1 MSRLI
6 GREKEL
12 KILKQAHESE
22 TSQFIAV
29 YGRRRVGKTFLIRE
43 AFQQDFAFYLTG
55 VANVSMQQNLSNF
68 QRALQKYWP
77 DAPADSPEDWF
88 AAFAQLEKLLSEN
101 KSEKKVIFL
110 DELPW
115 LDTAQSA
122 FIQALDY
129 FWNSYASARK
139 DILLIVCGSA
149 ASWMINTLIHNKG
162 GLHNRVTYRI
172 RLEPFTLRE
181 CEMFFQSRGGVFNR
195 YQLIQLYMVMGGV
208 PFYLDRVDVG
218 MSAAQNI
225 NRLCFQRDGLLTE
238 EFTDLY
244 TSLFNKAEKHLA
256 IVETLSKKAKG
267 LTRSEII
274 YETKLPNAGS
284 TTRILGELEESGF
297 IRKYV
302 SLGKK
307 ERGGLYQLSDF
318 YSLFYIKFIRGNHA
332 INENS
337 WINGLNTPQQLAW
350 SGYAFE
356 QVCFAHLSEIKR
368 ALGISG
374 VQTSSSSWINMG
386 EENKV
391 QIDLVID
398 RKDDVINVCEMKFSI
413 SPFTIDKK
421 YQGELQHKIDIFRTS
436 TGTNKS
442 IFLTMITTFGVVKNV
457 YANGIVQN
465 SLTMD
470 DLFG

>member
-1 MSRLI
+1 MSKLI
-6 GREKEL
+6 GRSKEL
-12 KILKQAHESE
+12 RVLENAMESE

-43 AFQQDFAFYLTG
+43 AFQQEFTFYLTG
-55 VANVSMQQNLSNF
+55 VANINLQQNLSNF
-68 QRALQKYWP
+68 HRAIKKYHP
-77 DAPADSPEDWF
+77 DGFATIPENWF
-88 AAFAQLEKLLSEN
+88 AAFGQLEELLS
-101 KSEKKVIFL
+101 KSSKEKKIVFL

-115 LDTAQSA
+115 LDTAQSG

-139 DILLIVCGSA
+139 DIILIVCGSA

-162 GLHNRVTYRI
+162 GLHNRVTHRI
-172 RLEPFTLRE
+172 RLEPFTLKE
-181 CEMFFQSRGGVFNR
+181 CETFFRSRGGVFSR

-208 PFYLDRVDVG
+208 PFYLDHVDVS
-218 MSAAQNI
+218 MSASQNI

-238 EFTDLY
+238 EFRDLY
-244 TSLFNKAEKHLA
+244 TSLFNKAEKHLLV
-256 IVETLSKKAKG
+256 IETLSKKAKG

-274 YETKLPNAGS
+274 DDTGLPNAGS
-284 TTRILGELEESGF
+284 TTRILNELEESGF
-297 IRKYV
+297 IRKYT
-302 SLGKK
+302 SFGKK
-307 ERGGLYQLSDF
+307 EKGSLYQLSDF

-332 INENS
+332 LNENS
-337 WINGLNTPQQLAW
+337 WINGLNTPQQKAW

-356 QVCFAHLSEIKR
+356 QVCFAHLPEIKR

-386 EENKV
+386 EGNKR

-398 RKDDVINVCEMKFSI
+398 RKDDVINICEMKFSI
-413 SPFTIDKK
+413 SLFTIDKK
-421 YQGELQHKIDIFRTS
+421 YQEELQDKIDTFRMATR
-436 TGTNKS
+436 TNKA
-442 IFLTMITTFGVVKNV
+442 IFLTMITTFGIVKNMN
-457 YANGIVQN
+457 ANSMVQN